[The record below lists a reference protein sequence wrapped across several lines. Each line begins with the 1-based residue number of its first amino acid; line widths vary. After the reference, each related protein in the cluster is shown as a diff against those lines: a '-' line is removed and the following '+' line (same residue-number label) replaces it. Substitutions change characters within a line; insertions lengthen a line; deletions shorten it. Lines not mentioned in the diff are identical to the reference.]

1 MTASLVVW
9 LVLGAT
15 AFVVLRDVDAG
26 TLLLLGG
33 AGLVAV
39 ATACV
44 TLDLL
49 LRRRVELATATA
61 RRAHEQLRGVM
72 NSAPD
77 GILALDPDGRVT
89 DGNPA
94 AVELLGVPLEQL
106 LGRDVHTLLVH
117 APAAGERLE
126 TRLCTGAAGGEPVE
140 AVLQIHPDG
149 SGSTVLLRDIRQQ
162 LADRAQ
168 LEQHA
173 AELERLNAELTS
185 LDAMKRDF
193 VSMASHEVRTP
204 ITAIRGFSLTLSRR
218 WDELSDADR
227 IRCFEV
233 IHRQTDRLWRV
244 IDDLLVASRIEAG
257 SVDAE
262 QMATNVATLLARAI
276 DDAGVPPSQVVV
288 ACPSD
293 LDVVVVRDHLRRI
306 VTSFLSNAR
315 KYGEAP
321 FEITAD
327 HDGDGVAV
335 RVRDHGVGVDESF
348 RRHLFDTFTQAST
361 GITRTSTGTG
371 LGLAVARGLAEAVEG
386 TVWYEP
392 APDGGACFGVRLPA
406 TRRAA
411 SPATPPGPPERPADR
426 SVLQRPADASP
437 TERAA
442 QRWASPDAQ
451 ERRSAAS

>member
-1 MTASLVVW
+1 
-9 LVLGAT
+9 
-15 AFVVLRDVDAG
+15 
-26 TLLLLGG
+26 
-33 AGLVAV
+33 
-39 ATACV
+39 
-44 TLDLL
+44 
-49 LRRRVELATATA
+49 
-61 RRAHEQLRGVM
+61 
-72 NSAPD
+72 
-77 GILALDPDGRVT
+77 
-89 DGNPA
+89 
-94 AVELLGVPLEQL
+94 
-106 LGRDVHTLLVH
+106 VHTLFVPVP
-117 APAAGERLE
+117 APGVRLE

-140 AVLQIHPDG
+140 AVLQVHPDG

-168 LEQHA
+168 LEEHA

-218 WDELSDADR
+218 WDELSEADR

-262 QMATNVATLLARAI
+262 HMPTNVATLLARAI
-276 DDAGVPPSQVVV
+276 DDAGVPRSQVVV
-288 ACPSD
+288 SCPSD

-306 VTSFLSNAR
+306 VTAYLSNAR

-327 HDGDGVAV
+327 HGDDGVTV
-335 RVRDHGVGVDESF
+335 RVRDHGAGVDESF

-371 LGLAVARGLAEAVEG
+371 LGLAVARELAEAVGG
-386 TVWYEP
+386 TVWHEP

-406 TRRAA
+406 MRRAA
-411 SPATPPGPPERPADR
+411 SAATLPPDLPELSADR
-426 SVLQRPADASP
+426 PELQRPADASP
-437 TERAA
+437 SGRAS
-442 QRWASPDAQ
+442 QRWTAPEAQ
-451 ERRSAAS
+451 EARSAAS